1 MTKARVDPGFY
12 QVEVNALVNLDK
24 WNSLTDEQRAFLTE
38 MGLWLEGLNAEN
50 AAINEAEKKKQ
61 ADAGMVVYELTGAE
75 REKWINQA
83 RESGWAEVQEVAPES
98 AARLRELL
106 AKE

>member
-1 MTKARVDPGFY
+1 M
-12 QVEVNALVNLDK
+12 NALVNLDK
-24 WNSLTDEQRAFLTE
+24 WNSLTDEQRAFLSE

-50 AAINEAEKKKQ
+50 AAINEEEKKKQ

-75 REKWINQA
+75 REKWINAA
-83 RESGWAEVQEVAPES
+83 REEGWAEVEKVAPDS

-106 AKE
+106 AKD